1 MEREMTDLVF
11 VFVVWHRDAPFEVPG
26 DAPRLEPFLEPSVGH
41 MDGVLAPR
49 PVSINVPLQ
58 LLLQQGELQE
68 QVIRVAD
75 ACRAPANL

>member
-1 MEREMTDLVF
+1 
-11 VFVVWHRDAPFEVPG
+11 
-26 DAPRLEPFLEPSVGH
+26 